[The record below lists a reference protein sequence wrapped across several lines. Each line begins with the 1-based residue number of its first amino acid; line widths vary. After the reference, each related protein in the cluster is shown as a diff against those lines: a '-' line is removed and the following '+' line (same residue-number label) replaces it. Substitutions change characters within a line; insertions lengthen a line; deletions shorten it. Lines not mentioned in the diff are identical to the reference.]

1 MAGSAIERL
10 IENMERAGFVD
21 VVLPFLLIFTIMYAI
36 FQKTHILGEKKKNF
50 NAVISLVISLL
61 VVIPHVTRRY
71 PADSDPI
78 TILNN
83 AIPQVSL
90 VIVAVIFLLILIGVF
105 GQEKVFLG
113 LAAPG
118 WVMFISLAIIIAIF
132 GGSAGWWNGKFENWM
147 VSTFGPDS
155 IAMVVMLLIF
165 GIIIMFITGESAEDK
180 GLKRVGIDLSQLFGG
195 QGKH

>member
-10 IENMERAGFVD
+10 LENLERAGFVD
-21 VVLPFLLIFTIMYAI
+21 VVLPFLLIFTIMYAV

-50 NAVISLVISLL
+50 NAVVSLVIALL

-71 PADSDPI
+71 PPDSDPI

-90 VIVAVIFLLILIGVF
+90 IIVAVIFLLILIGVF

-118 WVMFISLAIIIAIF
+118 WVMFISIIIIIAIF
-132 GGSAGWWNGKFENWM
+132 GGSAGWWDGKFEQWM
-147 VSTFGPDS
+147 AYYFGPDA
-155 IAMVVMLLIF
+155 IAWVVIILVF
-165 GIIIMFITGESAEDK
+165 GLVFMFITSEPTEEK
-180 GLKRVGIDLSQLFGG
+180 GLKKVGIDVSQLFGG
-195 QGKH
+195 GKH

>member
-118 WVMFISLAIIIAIF
+118 WVM
-132 GGSAGWWNGKFENWM
+132 
-147 VSTFGPDS
+147 
-155 IAMVVMLLIF
+155 LIV
-165 GIIIMFITGESAEDK
+165 K
-180 GLKRVGIDLSQLFGG
+180 
-195 QGKH
+195 

>member
-10 IENMERAGFVD
+10 LENLERAGFVD

-83 AIPQVSL
+83 AIPQISL
-90 VIVAVIFLLILIGVF
+90 VIVAVIFLLILIGAF

-118 WVMFISLAIIIAIF
+118 WVMFISIAIIIGIF
-132 GGSAGWWNGKFENWM
+132 GGSAGWWDGKFENWM

-165 GIIIMFITGESAEDK
+165 GIIIMFITGESAKDE
-180 GLKRVGIDLSQLFGG
+180 GLKRIGVDLSQLW
-195 QGKH
+195 

>member
-10 IENMERAGFVD
+10 LENLERAGFVD
-21 VVLPFLLIFTIMYAI
+21 VVLPFLLIFTIMYAV

-50 NAVISLVISLL
+50 NAVVSLIIALL

-71 PADSDPI
+71 PPDSDPI

-90 VIVAVIFLLILIGVF
+90 IIVAVIFLLILIGVF

-118 WVMFISLAIIIAIF
+118 WVMFISIIIIVAIF
-132 GGSAGWWNGKFENWM
+132 GGSAGWWDGKFEQWM
-147 VSTFGPDS
+147 IYYFGPDA
-155 IAMVVMLLIF
+155 IAWVVIILVFGLIF
-165 GIIIMFITGESAEDK
+165 MFITSEPSEEK
-180 GLKRVGIDLSQLFGG
+180 GLKKVGIDVSQLFGG
-195 QGKH
+195 GKH